1 MAALTVK
8 VGPSAYDSMVFARS
22 MLEDDT
28 APYTIPDSRFTIY
41 ADAVAKDFSRFAPL
55 DDIVGTPYNQ
65 TSPLNTVAGQQRYV
79 CTSGNGFVAN
89 PTRIV
94 EVKGNQSG
102 LNASTDT
109 AYFFLDPYLTAR
121 GFLGPAAI
129 DQPSQRVIRDSY
141 LDELAQYGKTFYDV
155 VRDRPTGKLAIDLYP
170 IPASSFPVYV
180 RYQAVHPQTGS
191 VPDLIYVTI
200 PDEYTQAFS
209 ELLYAQALFEQA
221 GRLALR
227 GRVKSGLIE
236 REGTVADMRLLA
248 VETRERVY
256 SELGGNSAV
265 ALVG

>member
-1 MAALTVK
+1 
-8 VGPSAYDSMVFARS
+8 MVYTRA

-28 APYTIPDSRFTIY
+28 APYVIPDSRFIVY
-41 ADAVAKDFSRFAPL
+41 ASAVANDFSRFVPL
-55 DDIVGTPYNQ
+55 DDIVGTPYSQ
-65 TSPLNTVAGQQRYV
+65 SSPLNTVAGQQRYV
-79 CTSGNGFVAN
+79 CTVGNGFTVS

-94 EVKGNQSG
+94 EVKGNQQG
-102 LNASTDT
+102 LNASSDT

-121 GFLGPAAI
+121 GFLGPAAL

-155 VRDRPTGKLAIDLYP
+155 VRDRSTGKLAIDLYP
-170 IPASSFPVYV
+170 IPAAAYPVYV

-191 VPDLIYVTI
+191 GTDLIYVTI
-200 PDEYTQAFS
+200 PDEYTQAYS

-248 VETRERVY
+248 IETRERVY
-256 SELGGNSAV
+256 NELGGNSAI